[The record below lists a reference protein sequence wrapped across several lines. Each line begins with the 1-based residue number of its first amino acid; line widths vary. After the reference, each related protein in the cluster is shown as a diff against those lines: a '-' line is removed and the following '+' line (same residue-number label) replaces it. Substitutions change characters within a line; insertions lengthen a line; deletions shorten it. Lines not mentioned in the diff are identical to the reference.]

1 MFIDINQINKNNFS
15 KFIFS
20 CLQIIDYME
29 MFAEIDKKLMKYF
42 KRKQESPLEA
52 IIKLLRTEKVR
63 ETQNLVYKKKD
74 KK

>member
-1 MFIDINQINKNNFS
+1 
-15 KFIFS
+15 
-20 CLQIIDYME
+20 